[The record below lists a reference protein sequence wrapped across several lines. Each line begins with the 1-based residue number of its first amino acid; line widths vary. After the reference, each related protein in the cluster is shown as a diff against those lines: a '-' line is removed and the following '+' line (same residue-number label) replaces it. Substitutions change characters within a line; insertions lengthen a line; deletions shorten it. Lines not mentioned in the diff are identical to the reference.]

1 MATKLFINGEWTGAT
16 GGTIT
21 TWNPATEE
29 IIDEVGFASAVDV
42 DAAVDAAQA
51 AFNASEW
58 RDMLPVARARL
69 LFTLADLIEAHA
81 DELAELET
89 RDQGQPIGI
98 SRNISVSGA
107 AEHFRYY
114 AGWVTKIEGRTS
126 PISFPDTH
134 HYTRREPIGVCAL
147 ITPWNFPLM
156 ILSWK
161 LAPALATG
169 NTVVIKPA
177 EQTPLTAIRL
187 VELAAQAG
195 FPAGVINLVTG
206 DGTTGQA
213 LVDHPK
219 VDKVSFTGS
228 TAVGR
233 SIVAGSAASNL
244 KKVTLEL
251 GGKAPS
257 IIAADADIDAAV
269 GGNIAGGMLN
279 SGQVCAAYTRFYVNK
294 KREAEFVEKMAAG
307 VSGMKIGPGID
318 PTSQL
323 GPLVSAKHFAH
334 VEALVAAGRAEGAE
348 LITGGARSGEQGFFY
363 QPTIFAGVRDG
374 MDIATREVFGP
385 VLSIMSYDDDDELQ
399 DLINRANDTDY
410 GLAATVWTKDMTVAH
425 RLANGIRAGAIFV
438 NMPPVPDMAA
448 PWGGF
453 KTSGW
458 GNEMGP
464 YSIDAYTQTKGVW
477 MHYGS

>member
-1 MATKLFINGEWTGAT
+1 MTTKLFINGEWTNAT
-16 GGTIT
+16 GGSIATV
-21 TWNPATEE
+21 NPATEE
-29 IIDEVGFASAVDV
+29 IIREVGFASTTDV
-42 DAAVDAAQA
+42 DAAVDAAEA
-51 AFNASEW
+51 AFNTGEW

-69 LFTLADLIEAHA
+69 LFRLADLIEAHA

-89 RDQGQPIGI
+89 HDQGQPIGI
-98 SRNISVSGA
+98 SRNISVAGA

-126 PISFPDTH
+126 PISFPNTH

-156 ILSWK
+156 ILAWK

-187 VELAAQAG
+187 VELAAEAG
-195 FPAGVINLVTG
+195 FPAGVVNLVTG
-206 DGTTGQA
+206 DGSTGQA

-257 IIAADADIDAAV
+257 IITADADIDAAV
-269 GGNIAGGMLN
+269 GGNLMGGMLN

-294 KREAEFVEKMAAG
+294 AREAEFVEKMAAG
-307 VSGMKIGPGID
+307 VSGMKLGAGID
-318 PTSQL
+318 PSTQL
-323 GPLVSAKHFAH
+323 GPLVSQKHLDH
-334 VEALVAAGRAEGAE
+334 VERMVLAGQAEGAE
-348 LITGGARSGEQGFFY
+348 LVTGGSRTGDVGYFF
-363 QPTIFAGVRDG
+363 QPTVFAGVRDD
-374 MDIATREVFGP
+374 MAIATQEVFGP
-385 VLSIMSYDDDDELQ
+385 VLSIMSYDDDDDLQ

-410 GLAATVWTKDMTVAH
+410 GLAATVWTKDLKKAH

-464 YSIDAYTQTKGVW
+464 YSIDAYTQVKGVW
-477 MHYGS
+477 MHYGN

>member
-42 DAAVDAAQA
+42 DAAVDAAQI
-51 AFNASEW
+51 AFTAPEW
-58 RDMLPVARARL
+58 RDMLPVVRARL

-89 RDQGQPIGI
+89 RDQGQPIGV

-206 DGTTGQA
+206 DGTTGQT

-323 GPLVSAKHFAH
+323 GPLVSARHFAH

>member
-29 IIDEVGFASAVDV
+29 IIEEVGFASAVDV
-42 DAAVDAAQA
+42 DAAVDAAQV
-51 AFNASEW
+51 AFDAPEW

-69 LFTLADLIEAHA
+69 LFRLADLIEAHA